1 MFFESGFLGTRA
13 AFFMDFVTLYFAVL
27 PILLGLSIRQA
38 IIGNI
43 SLHYRSQMVI
53 LGLTVAMVILFEL
66 GVRITGG
73 FSEYVKLSPV
83 SYNFLLLFLAV
94 HIFIAL
100 TAVGGWIYLIIT
112 SYRTYTQ
119 YGKEAMG
126 QHRRMGKWIFAA
138 MTLTSVMGCSI
149 YLFLF
154 LL

>member
-1 MFFESGFLGTRA
+1 
-13 AFFMDFVTLYFAVL
+13 MDFVTLYFAVL